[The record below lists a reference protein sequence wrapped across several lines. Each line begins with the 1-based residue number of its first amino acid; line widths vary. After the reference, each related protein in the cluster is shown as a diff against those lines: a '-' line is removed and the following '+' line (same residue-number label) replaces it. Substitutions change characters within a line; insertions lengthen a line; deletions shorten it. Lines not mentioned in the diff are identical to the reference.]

1 MLKIFGR
8 LLGFEGDELKYD
20 RELLLFTLIGAI
32 IFIFLGFN
40 HTEKGAKLL
49 YANKLNQAV
58 LVKVEKDGISKA
70 DIDKVHS
77 EFKEIVPI
85 NVIEYD
91 IADIKDN
98 LQTYINNIKAQDEVY
113 LNDLALKIE
122 AIAKNDNKETLVKEL
137 KTINVEEMLKEY
149 SKEEIVKRNLQEVA
163 QWQTNIFLSNIYF
176 ICGGLIGFSFIII
189 KVVCE
194 ISLFEKK
201 EKRAEDNIAKIKVDK
216 LS

>member
-8 LLGFEGDELKYD
+8 LLGLKGEELKYD

-40 HTEKGAKLL
+40 HTENGAKFL
-49 YANKLNQAV
+49 YANKLNQV
-58 LVKVEKDGISKA
+58 LLVKVEKDGISKA
-70 DIDKVHS
+70 DIDKINS

-98 LQTYINNIKAQDEVY
+98 LQTYINNIKAQDKVY

-122 AIAKNDNKETLVKEL
+122 AINKNDNKEILVKEL
-137 KTINVEEMLKEY
+137 KTINIEDMLKEY
-149 SKEEIVKRNLQEVA
+149 SKEEIVKRNLMEVA
-163 QWQTNIFLSNIYF
+163 QWQTNVFLSNIYF

-189 KVVCE
+189 SVVCE
-194 ISLFEKK
+194 ISLFGKK
-201 EKRAEDNIAKIKVDK
+201 EKKSEGNIAEIEIDK